1 MVSADDLR
9 YFLAVARRGR
19 LTLAAA
25 QLGVDHTTVGR
36 RVVALERALGQR
48 LFDRAAHGWQLTES
62 GHRLLGPAELVATAV
77 ASAEELLGGRGQSLT
92 GAVRIVCPDGFG
104 AFLLAPALGA
114 LQRDHPALTVE
125 LITASPHVAHTLQEF
140 DLAVI
145 QRVPSSRRV
154 VRQHLTDFYLR
165 LYATPDYLSSH
176 PRVRSAA
183 DLADHVVIWHIDD
196 MLDVPPLSALHA
208 LLPSQIAIQSTNLV
222 AHWQAAAAGV
232 GIAPL
237 PQYIAAHDPRLVPVL
252 PELQFRGTYWLAL
265 RREHA
270 RLTRVRAVE
279 VLMQEIV
286 AARQDDLLGP
296 IRGPLPP
303 R

>member
-9 YFLAVARRGR
+9 FFLAVARRGR

-25 QLGVDHTTVGR
+25 YLGVDHTTVSR
-36 RVVALERALGQR
+36 RIVALERALGQR
-48 LFDRAAHGWQLTES
+48 LFDRTTRGWQLTES
-62 GHRLLGPAELVATAV
+62 GRHLLGPAEMVATAV
-77 ASAEELLGGRGQSLT
+77 TSAEELLSGRGESLT
-92 GAVRIVCPDGFG
+92 GSVRMVCPDGFG

-145 QRVPSSRRV
+145 QRQPSSRRV

-165 LYATPDYLSSH
+165 LYATPEYLRRH
-176 PRVRSAA
+176 PPVRSAA
-183 DLADHVVIWHIDD
+183 DLAGHVVIWHMDD

-208 LLPSQIAIQSTNLV
+208 MLPSPISIQSTNVV

-237 PQYIAAHDPRLVPVL
+237 PQFIAAHDPRLVPVL
-252 PELQFRGTYWLAL
+252 PELEFRGTYWLAL

-270 RLTRVRAVE
+270 RLARVRTVE
-279 VLMQEIV
+279 KLMQEIV
-286 AARQDDLLGP
+286 AERHDDLLGP
-296 IRGPLPP
+296 IL
-303 R
+303 